1 MISNKVK
8 HIVDVESTFNMS
20 PINFYF
26 VSGFVRKKTLK
37 SMILQNLNSIWEVS
51 EVIDTHNLISLVSLG
66 ECGLARAEGA
76 LFLVLDFPRP
86 LDMGTALWLSELG
99 LLGGESLSC
108 DWVML
113 ENAPCCGGVEFWD
126 LLERFAE
133 LEEMEVLF
141 NWLMIPLAPEL
152 LFFPRPPFSDL
163 STEWDLQN
171 ALKVLKL
178 SRNQRR
184 CTFWRR
190 HLDSTA
196 KPPVPCRLR
205 WWRRLVSRRWSLT
218 RPHSFRRW
226 LWNLLGCCC
235 LQSLPVV
242 PCSKCFCRDYSRLF
256 LGAK

>member
-1 MISNKVK
+1 MLPPPPPNIDDKPLPEVVLEPPVLLALAEAMTLWCSWGPIMFELSFGLKILCASNSEFRWSD
-8 HIVDVESTFNMS
+8 IFCAMLEL
-20 PINFYF
+20 
-26 VSGFVRKKTLK
+26 GFSWLP
-37 SMILQNLNSIWEVS
+37 SMCGAVTPFWN
-51 EVIDTHNLISLVSLG
+51 NLISLVSLG

-163 STEWDLQN
+163 STEWDLLE
-171 ALKVLKL
+171 AA
-178 SRNQRR
+178 S
-184 CTFWRR
+184 W
-190 HLDSTA
+190 LDGETSSSMST
-196 KPPVPCRLR
+196 
-205 WWRRLVSRRWSLT
+205 S
-218 RPHSFRRW
+218 
-226 LWNLLGCCC
+226 
-235 LQSLPVV
+235 VV
-242 PCSKCFCRDYSRLF
+242 TASCFS
-256 LGAK
+256 